1 MIPYPNATLAA
12 EYDVTEQIFITH
24 KTYGITATFAHV
36 YGHQDKNIPFEKL
49 PLEAQLNCTAD
60 ELAGDYQ
67 ARFGTPRLITRLLP
81 ACHAVLDLN
90 GMSITGNTRHQLQR
104 AYTEPRYI
112 GYLQQK
118 YGWSDQTIQFISW
131 KCLSLA
137 IRRIKEKYWL

>member
-1 MIPYPNATLAA
+1 M
-12 EYDVTEQIFITH
+12 
-24 KTYGITATFAHV
+24 YGITATFAHV

-67 ARFGTPRLITRLLP
+67 SRFGTPRLITRLLP

-118 YGWSDQTIQFISW
+118 
-131 KCLSLA
+131 
-137 IRRIKEKYWL
+137 